1 MKNRRKRTPNRLLTD
16 TLREIKNT
24 RSRFISI
31 MILSALAVCFLAGL
45 RVTEPDMKNSVDQY
59 LDAQRLMD
67 LRVVSTLGLTEED
80 VEVLSRQEGVELAQ
94 GAYTIDATVKVEDKD
109 STVKVLSFTDN
120 LNIPDLQEGRLPE
133 KAGECLVE
141 PRFLQET
148 GLSVGDTITLD
159 TGTVDYKDALKQ
171 AEFTIVGSAN
181 SPLYIGVERGSS
193 TLGTG
198 KVSYFI
204 LLPMESFDME
214 TYTDAYL
221 LFEGA
226 SQLMTYSDAYE
237 QLVEERTDQLEPL
250 SKERAQL
257 RGDSIRDEAQEEID
271 KAKQELSD
279 GEKELA
285 DAWQELLDGENELKD
300 ARKELDDGW
309 VDYEEGR
316 EEYLDGLQDYYEGER
331 KYEDGV
337 KEYEDG
343 VAELEDARK
352 ELDDGWN
359 EYYDG
364 VRQYNSGVSK
374 LNAGRRELQQQ
385 EAAFQDGLTQ
395 FRNQLPALGLPTYGS
410 NSELLSAMAG
420 EQGAVIDGVLNTT
433 RNNLS
438 SGIQLLD
445 GIAKLESQLGDYAN
459 VDTSTLTA
467 QKSQLESA
475 ISALQSGIQ
484 ALEGQLA
491 ALDPA
496 AEDYEAQKA
505 ALEGQIAEQQ
515 QTLAQRQG
523 ELAGLEQV
531 IPYKQQLDSLRAQRD
546 AAGLTNTT
554 SQQLQSQLDQLYT
567 TVNGQKVPVSTSVF
581 LSGNQAIQDGW
592 QEIYDGEA
600 ELASAR
606 RQLNSAKKQLEE
618 GEEEYED
625 GVAQLEDAK
634 KELDDAKKELE
645 DGWAELED
653 GRLELEDAKKKLDDG
668 EADYAQ
674 G

>member
-606 RQLNSAKKQLEE
+606 RQLNSAKK
-618 GEEEYED
+618 
-625 GVAQLEDAK
+625 
-634 KELDDAKKELE
+634 
-645 DGWAELED
+645 
-653 GRLELEDAKKKLDDG
+653 
-668 EADYAQ
+668 
-674 G
+674 

>member
-109 STVKVLSFTDN
+109 STVKALSFTDN

-237 QLVEERTDQLEPL
+237 QLVEERTDQMEPL

-531 IPYKQQLDSLRAQRD
+531 IPYKQQLDSLRAQRE

-645 DGWAELED
+645 DG
-653 GRLELEDAKKKLDDG
+653 
-668 EADYAQ
+668 
-674 G
+674 